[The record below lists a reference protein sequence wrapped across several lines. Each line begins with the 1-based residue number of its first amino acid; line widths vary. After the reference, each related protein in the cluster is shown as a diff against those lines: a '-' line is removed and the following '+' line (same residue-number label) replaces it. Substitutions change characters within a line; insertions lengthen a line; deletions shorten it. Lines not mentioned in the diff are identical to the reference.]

1 MAKLKELTSA
11 RGPDIILEMAAH
23 LNLGKDFEVGLMSHD
38 FVGYVTFGHVAVVQ
52 AVAESGTIVVVGSRG
67 PTEVNARFLMM
78 KHATVTGIGRMC

>member
-1 MAKLKELTSA
+1 MVKLKELTSA

-23 LNLGKDFEVGLMSHD
+23 LNLGKDFEVCSILAD
-38 FVGYVTFGHVAVVQ
+38 FVGYIEFANVVVVQ
-52 AVAESGTIVVVGSRG
+52 AVAESGTIVVIGSRG